1 MYRFMYVLL
10 IIASGSMLATALHA
24 QRDRVRR
31 GAWVAG
37 GAAPAGVF
45 IDLPN
50 RKNSRAWGISGFI
63 QVGGTPSE
71 RGFVAVEGNY
81 WRGTRSDTTSEYVA
95 VMAVLN
101 FYPSE
106 IQPLF
111 VKLGFGAGRWAQQEI
126 RRDSVTNAVSGT
138 RSLSATGFAVVVGA
152 GYDFRVGNRVSVGPY
167 FNYVYA
173 PGQSLKANR
182 IAQITRPDL
191 NVLQFGGRVNWH

>member
-10 IIASGSMLATALHA
+10 IIVSGSMLATTLHA
-24 QRDRVRR
+24 QRDRGRR
-31 GAWVAG
+31 GVWVAG

-50 RKNSRAWGISGFI
+50 RSNSRAWGVSGFI
-63 QVGGTPSE
+63 QVGGTPGE
-71 RGFVAVEGNY
+71 RAFAALEGNY

-95 VMAVLN
+95 VTAVLN

-106 IQPLF
+106 TKPLF

-126 RRDSVTNAVSGT
+126 SRDSLTNAVSGE
-138 RSLSATGFAVVVGA
+138 RSLSATGFAIVVGA
-152 GYDFRVGNRVSVGPY
+152 GYDFRVSNHVSVGPY
-167 FNYVYA
+167 FNYVVA

-182 IAQITRPDL
+182 IAQITRPSL
-191 NVLQFGGRVNWH
+191 NVIQFGGRVRWH